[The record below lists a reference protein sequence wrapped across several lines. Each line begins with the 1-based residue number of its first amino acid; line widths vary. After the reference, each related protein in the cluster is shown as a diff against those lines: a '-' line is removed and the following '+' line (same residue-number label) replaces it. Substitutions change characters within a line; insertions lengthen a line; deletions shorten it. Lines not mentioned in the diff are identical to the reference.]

1 MTTGAHLLR
10 QRAPDHL
17 PHRVAQRREQGEDRC
32 RFEDART
39 GPDHD
44 QDADESRDDGQPAV
58 QPHAFAEERARQP
71 GDEEGHG
78 EVDRHR
84 IGDGDRR
91 NGQHEAE
98 IGQAQDEAA
107 HEDQAEG
114 RRREQLAQ
122 RLLAPDEDA
131 EDRDGPDAAQHQRLV
146 DGIAAGDRLDDGVL
160 GRGEADARK
169 DAGDREKAV
178 VVMGGGGHDG
188 CT

>member
-1 MTTGAHLLR
+1 MR
-10 QRAPDHL
+10 P
-17 PHRVAQRREQGEDRC
+17 
-32 RFEDART
+32 RT
-39 GPDHD
+39 KIRP
-44 QDADESRDDGQPAV
+44 Q
-58 QPHAFAEERARQP
+58 
-71 GDEEGHG
+71 
-78 EVDRHR
+78 
-84 IGDGDRR
+84 
-91 NGQHEAE
+91 
-98 IGQAQDEAA
+98 
-107 HEDQAEG
+107 G